1 MKWENYN
8 LLLIKMKL
16 QEKNSKK
23 NMNWLYQK
31 EIYLVLNLLE
41 EMMNLLFF
49 MRNLK
54 YNNQLQQK
62 VKLNIEKEFLILI
75 YQILK

>member
-8 LLLIKMKL
+8 LLLIKMKP

>member
-8 LLLIKMKL
+8 LLLIKMKP

-31 EIYLVLNLLE
+31 EIFLVLNLLE

>member
-8 LLLIKMKL
+8 LLLIKMKP

-54 YNNQLQQK
+54 YNNQL
-62 VKLNIEKEFLILI
+62 
-75 YQILK
+75 

>member
-8 LLLIKMKL
+8 LLLIKMKP

-62 VKLNIEKEFLILI
+62 VKLNTEKEFLILI

>member
-75 YQILK
+75 FQTLK